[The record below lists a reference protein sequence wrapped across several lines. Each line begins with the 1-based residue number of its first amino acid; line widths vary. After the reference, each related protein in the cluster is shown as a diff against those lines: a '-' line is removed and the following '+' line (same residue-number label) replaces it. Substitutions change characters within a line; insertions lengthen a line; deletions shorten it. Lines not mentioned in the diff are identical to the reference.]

1 MAHKSRR
8 ILLVDD
14 NRDATAMLV
23 VLLGDMGHKVECAVS
38 ARAALEAAR
47 RMLPEIVFVDL
58 VLPDMDGCELARQ
71 LKREPGLGGVRIF
84 AMTGHGDEESRR
96 RSLEAGCDAH
106 LLKPVDPKF
115 LESLLGSPR
124 H

>member
-1 MAHKSRR
+1 MAQQRR

-14 NRDATAMLV
+14 NRDATSVLV
-23 VLLGDMGHKVECAVS
+23 VLLQRMGHQVESAVN

-71 LKREPGLGGVRIF
+71 LKREPGLNGVRIF
-84 AMTGHGDEESRR
+84 A
-96 RSLEAGCDAH
+96 
-106 LLKPVDPKF
+106 KF
-115 LESLLGSPR
+115 LESLLGSASA
-124 H
+124 

>member
-1 MAHKSRR
+1 MGQQSRR
-8 ILLVDD
+8 ILVIDD
-14 NRDATAMLV
+14 NLDAAQVLV
-23 VLLGDMGHKVECAVS
+23 VLLRDMGHRVEFAIN

-58 VLPDMDGCELARQ
+58 VLPDMDGSELARQ

-84 AMTGHGDEESRR
+84 AVTGHGDEESRR

-115 LESLLGSPR
+115 LESLLGPR
-124 H
+124 

>member
-1 MAHKSRR
+1 MAQKSRR

-23 VLLGDMGHKVECAVS
+23 VLLRDMGHIVECAVN

-47 RMLPEIVFVDL
+47 RMLPEIVFLDL

-71 LKREPGLGGVRIF
+71 LKREPALTGVRIF

-96 RSLEAGCDAH
+96 RSLEAGCDTH